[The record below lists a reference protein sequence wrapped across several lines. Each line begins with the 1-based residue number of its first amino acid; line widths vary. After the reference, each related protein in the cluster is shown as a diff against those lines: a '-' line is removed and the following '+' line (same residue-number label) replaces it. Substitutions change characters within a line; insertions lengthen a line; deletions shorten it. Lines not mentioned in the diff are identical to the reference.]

1 MPSDWK
7 EVDDGNRKYNEKQLA
22 EELIKEP
29 RFKPVEVRWHRSA
42 DGKWLWKGDT
52 SSDEMGG
59 HMMGYFFYYELAA
72 DEDERGQV
80 RMQVVRIVD
89 HLMKNNYNL
98 VDVDGSHTRWGVW
111 SPDLLNRDPEW
122 MPDRNLNSMELLSFV
137 KLAAYVTD
145 DPKYEDAYRQ
155 LIDKESYLDNM
166 AGIPGQNPGWFIYF
180 DVMLAAYQ
188 YPILL
193 KCEKDPELLAFY
205 ENHMD
210 KWFEKYQHDGN
221 PLINFLYCYSRDKKV
236 ALASSVD
243 FLKDTPLDL
252 IDWPIDHTQRED
264 VSIVRYPVL
273 DDVQVDEVP
282 PASIRGTI
290 RWDKNP
296 YAAVS
301 GNPSV
306 EREPVFWLLPYWMG
320 RYLGMIGAAEVK

>member
-1 MPSDWK
+1 
-7 EVDDGNRKYNEKQLA
+7 
-22 EELIKEP
+22 
-29 RFKPVEVRWHRSA
+29 
-42 DGKWLWKGDT
+42 
-52 SSDEMGG
+52 
-59 HMMGYFFYYELAA
+59 MGYFFYYELAA
-72 DEDERGQV
+72 DEDDRGQV

-137 KLAAYVTD
+137 KLAAYVTG
-145 DPKYEDAYRQ
+145 DPKYEDAYRH

-193 KCEKDPELLAFY
+193 KCEEDPELRAFY

-210 KWFEKYQHDGN
+210 KWFEKYRHDGN
-221 PLINFLYCYSRDKKV
+221 PLINFLYCYSRNKKV

-320 RYLGMIGAAEVK
+320 RYLGMIHAAEIN